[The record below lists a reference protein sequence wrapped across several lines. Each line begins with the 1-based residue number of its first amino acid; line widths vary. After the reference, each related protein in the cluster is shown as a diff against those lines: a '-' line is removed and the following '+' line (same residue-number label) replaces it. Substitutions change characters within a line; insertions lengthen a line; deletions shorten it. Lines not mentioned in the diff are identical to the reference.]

1 MSFAT
6 DVKDELLELPIK
18 KTCCKKAFLL
28 GVFLACREADKDG
41 ELKMYFYH
49 EGTASLVYDLLIKI
63 FHAQP
68 KLSSLTRA
76 GRSAF
81 ELSVKSVGISS
92 FLDTVDAD
100 IRTEAHIAAGFRCSS
115 CAQNFLRGAF
125 LGAAT
130 VNDPKKGYMLEFLL
144 PSEGRANMLSALL
157 AGTVGEPKRVRR
169 GERIG
174 LYYKNNAAISDILY
188 LIGVS
193 GMGFELANVSIE
205 RDIRNN
211 ENRATNCVASNISRS
226 VAASRRQIAIIEE
239 LIRTRKIDALGDEL
253 RYTAKL
259 RIQYPSATLAELSML
274 HEPPIS
280 KSGLN
285 RRLTKIMETE
295 METEE
300 KQK

>member
-28 GVFLACREADKDG
+28 GVFLACRQGDGEG

-49 EGTASLVYDLLIKI
+49 QGTADLVSELLTKI
-63 FHAQP
+63 FHAEP
-68 KLSSLTRA
+68 KLVALTRA
-76 GRSAF
+76 GRRTF
-81 ELSVKSVGISS
+81 EICVKSAGISS
-92 FLDTVDAD
+92 FLETAD
-100 IRTEAHIAAGFRCSS
+100 GETEAHIAAGFRCSS
-115 CAQNFLRGAF
+115 CAQSFLRGAF
-125 LGAAT
+125 LGSAT

-144 PSEGRANMLSALL
+144 PSEGRAKMLSALL
-157 AGTVGEPKRVRR
+157 EGTVGAPKRVKR

-174 LYYKNNAAISDILY
+174 LYYKHNAAISDILC

-239 LIRTRKIDALGDEL
+239 LIRTRKIDALSDEL
-253 RYTAKL
+253 RYTARL
-259 RIQYPSATLAELSML
+259 RVEYPSATLSELSML

-285 RRLTKIMETE
+285 RRLAKIMETDS
-295 METEE
+295 ETEE